1 MSVGVIE
8 NKRLGC
14 RQCDARNHLIPLRY
28 GNDCAAGEGLI
39 SDLVSDPRQFRRGK
53 ISVYRL
59 ILMLCQTEYFGHGGV
74 YVTVPDN
81 RGTRF
86 IYIHSKLPIAVY
98 SDTKQILLKHTT
110 NFSTISS

>member
-1 MSVGVIE
+1 MSLSVGVIE

-39 SDLVSDPRQFRRGK
+39 SDLVSDPRQFRHGK

-59 ILMLCQTEYFGHGGV
+59 LLMLCQTEYFGHVGV

-86 IYIHSKLPIAVY
+86 IYIHSILFLLY
-98 SDTKQILLKHTT
+98 SNKYT
-110 NFSTISS
+110 NTHATFFHLS